1 MAARPWCTTGE
12 IGIRPIFSAM
22 MDDQRWTSQSC
33 FYLNHEINTFLRP
46 DFSHESYFCYLRKN
60 FCTWLY
66 AATVT
71 HASRFGCCSCTALK
85 ALDTLKS
92 QKPQLITR
100 TSRSVLYHLSICLYK
115 CIASGR
121 LPGYMC
127 VRPLVLHGQCLA
139 EELRDRHRNR
149 IWTESSFLLFFT
161 LWTPDQFVTDG
172 TTKWFLACTHTLA
185 LVFHLWKIMLLV
197 IFEHSFFIAVER
209 A

>member
-1 MAARPWCTTGE
+1 MINDGQVNLVFIWTTRSIRFCPGFLMKAIFVTWC
-12 IGIRPIFSAM
+12 
-22 MDDQRWTSQSC
+22 C
-33 FYLNHEINTFLRP
+33 
-46 DFSHESYFCYLRKN
+46 LRKLLHLIVSRYSN
-60 FCTWLY
+60 PCLTFRVLLLY
-66 AATVT
+66 STEV
-71 HASRFGCCSCTALK
+71 
-85 ALDTLKS
+85 LDTFKS

-100 TSRSVLYHLSICLYK
+100 TSRSVLYK

-127 VRPLVLHGQCLA
+127 VRPLVLHGRCLA

-149 IWTESSFLLFFT
+149 IWTEGSFLLFFT

-197 IFEHSFFIAVER
+197 IFERSFFIAVER